1 MQYLSLHIIFS
12 IKVDIRQYQECIQ
25 NGQNMNFDFFAPEFG
40 ALPILQDCPGMGCLP
55 NTLPSIPPFWGD
67 VNVKKWSPFLRSVT
81 FDDVGQKC
89 QISNMILYIFQT
101 HHPTT

>member
-40 ALPILQDCPGMGCLP
+40 ALPILQDCP
-55 NTLPSIPPFWGD
+55 N
-67 VNVKKWSPFLRSVT
+67 
-81 FDDVGQKC
+81 C
-89 QISNMILYIFQT
+89 QIYFSTEFQMYNLTCTVFTTFIVRVLSAPTPHNQPLYAAC
-101 HHPTT
+101 